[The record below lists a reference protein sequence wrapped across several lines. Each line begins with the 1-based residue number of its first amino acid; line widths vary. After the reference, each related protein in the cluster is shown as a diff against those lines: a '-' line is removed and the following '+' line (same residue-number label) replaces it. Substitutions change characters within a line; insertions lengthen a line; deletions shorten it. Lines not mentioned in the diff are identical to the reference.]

1 MSSSATTTMRQAGP
15 RTDTGPAARAGWS
28 VPLGEYGFE
37 VLACRAPGGLDL
49 ERAPGFTVVFMT
61 SGQPLKSQPLP
72 RNRNRDLE
80 QQVREPTLT
89 IAQVSE
95 RTGLSHDTLRYYEKA
110 GLIERVGRSTGNQRR
125 YQAADLA
132 WLEFLLR
139 LRETGMSIAD
149 MQRFAALRAAGNVS
163 VAARLAM
170 LRAHRAELADRIR
183 TLRRN
188 AAVLDHKIDHYEQ
201 LLLDEHEHQHEH
213 EQPGSDELT

>member
-1 MSSSATTTMRQAGP
+1 
-15 RTDTGPAARAGWS
+15 
-28 VPLGEYGFE
+28 
-37 VLACRAPGGLDL
+37 
-49 ERAPGFTVVFMT
+49 MT
-61 SGQPLKSQPLP
+61 SGQPLKPQPLP
-72 RNRNRDLE
+72 RNRDLE

-163 VAARLAM
+163 VADRLAM
-170 LRAHRAELADRIR
+170 LRAHRAELTDRIR

-201 LLLDEHEHQHEH
+201 LLLDEHEHQHEQ